1 MQISAVSNRI
11 NEWSGSVLI
20 VGVLEETIDNQINLF
35 KTIIK
40 DTYLNQRFNEA
51 KFKGKKNQ
59 KLSIE
64 IIEGKVQKIV
74 FVGLG
79 KAENLLIDDLRK
91 AASIGTRQV
100 LSFERKVGIFFPWD
114 AFDISSAA
122 FAVGEAVRLTSIKD
136 LRFKSET
143 KESTQID
150 EVELIGLDV
159 KVAELA
165 ISKINPICEGVKLAR
180 ELVSAPPN
188 FLTPSELANEAKKLA
203 ADYDLDLKIL
213 DKKECEKK

>member
-20 VGVLEETIDNQINLF
+20 VGGLEETIDNQINLF

-100 LSFERKVGIFFPWD
+100 
-114 AFDISSAA
+114 
-122 FAVGEAVRLTSIKD
+122 
-136 LRFKSET
+136 
-143 KESTQID
+143 
-150 EVELIGLDV
+150 
-159 KVAELA
+159 
-165 ISKINPICEGVKLAR
+165 
-180 ELVSAPPN
+180 
-188 FLTPSELANEAKKLA
+188 
-203 ADYDLDLKIL
+203 
-213 DKKECEKK
+213 